1 MLLALLVAVA
11 GIGLMVAFVVVQR
24 RAERG
29 AIDELLDIL
38 PLMAMADEV
47 RPVGDGAGADGD
59 ELDGLAGRAADL
71 ADEVVRRV
79 DQRHS
84 LGRALEQ
91 ARIPLHPGEYLIVTA
106 AAGLAAAT
114 LLLGLTGSVPFAL
127 VGPAAAAV
135 VSAQVVRRRITKR
148 RKAFEAQLPDAL
160 SLVAS
165 SLSAGHTFLR
175 SIQMMCEEAGPPLAE
190 EFALVVA
197 ETRLGDTL
205 VDSLER
211 MAARLQVRDMD
222 MVVQAIRIQQTV
234 GGRLATLLHTLSD
247 FIRMRGELRREVMV
261 LTAEGRMSAYVLA
274 GLVPFVFAMMVILN
288 PVYVRPLY
296 SGWGLVLLVGCGVSV
311 LAGMFTILRMVRIDV

>member
-1 MLLALLVAVA
+1 MLIAILLAVA
-11 GIGLMVAFVVVQR
+11 GAGLMVAFLRAQR

-29 AIDELLDIL
+29 QIDELLDIL
-38 PLMAMADEV
+38 PLMPMADEV
-47 RPVGDGAGADGD
+47 RPADGADADGG
-59 ELDGLAGRAADL
+59 ELDGLAGRASEL
-71 ADEVVRRV
+71 ANEVVRRV

-91 ARIPLHPGEYLIVTA
+91 ARIPLHPGEYLIVAA
-106 AAGLAAAT
+106 AAGLTAST

-127 VGPAAAAV
+127 VGLPVAAF
-135 VSAQVVRRRITKR
+135 VSARVVRRRITKR

-160 SLVAS
+160 SLIAS

-211 MAARLQVRDMD
+211 MAARLHVRDMD

-274 GLVPFVFAMMVILN
+274 GLVPFVFVMMVILN
-288 PVYVRPLY
+288 PEYVHPLY
-296 SGWGLVLLVGCGVSV
+296 SGWGLVLLVGCGLSV
-311 LAGMFTILRMVRIDV
+311 LAGMFTILRMVKIDV